1 MANIKILFFLIF
13 AKEYMDHFEKK
24 EQNYT
29 KWNESIWLSVEKEIS
44 NFQSKVTNC
53 MLALGDL
60 NKTKVEDFN
69 VEPCLDDDVI
79 LGEEFYVDLIRPICV
94 QKGYL
99 PKNIP
104 TEDDLKDSD
113 DDSDSDSDSEEQ

>member
-1 MANIKILFFLIF
+1 
-13 AKEYMDHFEKK
+13 MDHFEKK

-79 LGEEFYVDLIRPICV
+79 LG
-94 QKGYL
+94 
-99 PKNIP
+99 
-104 TEDDLKDSD
+104 
-113 DDSDSDSDSEEQ
+113 